1 MTFLLLLHFTDGET
15 EVRELTYSRI
25 HLTNI
30 YRMLFM
36 CQIPTPTPTRGILW
50 IELQKH
56 AHVSAFV
63 IILAMG
69 ADGKQVNK

>member
-1 MTFLLLLHFTDGET
+1 
-15 EVRELTYSRI
+15 
-25 HLTNI
+25 
-30 YRMLFM
+30 M

-56 AHVSAFV
+56 AHVSAFM
-63 IILAMG
+63 ILLAMG